1 MESYRDFARV
11 YDEFMDQTPYDEWL
25 LNILNIFKEYKIDKD
40 AQVLDLGC
48 GTGKMARKLA
58 REGYQVT
65 AVDNSMDML
74 EIAASEEDDHILYVL
89 QDMVS
94 LELPQQVDAAVSIC
108 DCMNYILEE
117 EDLKE
122 AFRRVREF
130 LKEDG
135 VFVFDMNSHY
145 KYKEILAC
153 NTFAE
158 DREDASFIWDNFY
171 DEEERINE
179 YQLSLFIQNEQGTYN
194 KYEELHL
201 QKAYEQEEVVSFLYE
216 AGFSSVCV
224 LDVETARQKHNTSP
238 VATAALGRLLTAG
251 AMMGS
256 MCKNDSDV
264 ITLQIQCSGPI
275 GGLTVTADSK
285 ANVKGYVNNPDV
297 MLPPSKEGKLDV
309 GKALDLGVLTVI
321 KDIGLKEPYSGQ
333 THLVSGEIAE
343 DLTYYFAASE
353 QIPTSVALGVLMN
366 KDNTVRQ
373 AGGFI
378 IQMMPYAEEETI
390 SKLEKKIAEFKS
402 VTYALEHEHTPE
414 KMMEDLLGDMDMK
427 IYEKVPTQFHC
438 NCSKERV
445 EKAVISVGKK
455 EIQNMIDDGEPIEV
469 NCHFC
474 NTHYHYSVDDLKRM
488 LNEATR

>member
-11 YDEFMDQTPYDEWL
+11 YDEFMDQTPYDEWF

-145 KYKEILAC
+145 KYKEILAG

-216 AGFSSVCV
+216 AGFSSVRV
-224 LDVETARQKHNTSP
+224 LDAETMDEVKEDTQ
-238 VATAALGRLLTAG
+238 RLYY
-251 AMMGS
+251 
-256 MCKNDSDV
+256 
-264 ITLQIQCSGPI
+264 I
-275 GGLTVTADSK
+275 
-285 ANVKGYVNNPDV
+285 AN
-297 MLPPSKEGKLDV
+297 
-309 GKALDLGVLTVI
+309 
-321 KDIGLKEPYSGQ
+321 
-333 THLVSGEIAE
+333 
-343 DLTYYFAASE
+343 
-353 QIPTSVALGVLMN
+353 
-366 KDNTVRQ
+366 
-373 AGGFI
+373 
-378 IQMMPYAEEETI
+378 
-390 SKLEKKIAEFKS
+390 
-402 VTYALEHEHTPE
+402 
-414 KMMEDLLGDMDMK
+414 
-427 IYEKVPTQFHC
+427 
-438 NCSKERV
+438 
-445 EKAVISVGKK
+445 
-455 EIQNMIDDGEPIEV
+455 
-469 NCHFC
+469 
-474 NTHYHYSVDDLKRM
+474 
-488 LNEATR
+488 

>member
-11 YDEFMDQTPYDEWL
+11 YDEFMDQTPYDEWF

-201 QKAYEQEEVVSFLYE
+201 QKAYEEEVVSFLYE
-216 AGFSSVCV
+216 AGFSSVRV
-224 LDVETARQKHNTSP
+224 LDAETMDEVKEDTQ
-238 VATAALGRLLTAG
+238 RLYY
-251 AMMGS
+251 
-256 MCKNDSDV
+256 
-264 ITLQIQCSGPI
+264 I
-275 GGLTVTADSK
+275 
-285 ANVKGYVNNPDV
+285 AN
-297 MLPPSKEGKLDV
+297 
-309 GKALDLGVLTVI
+309 
-321 KDIGLKEPYSGQ
+321 
-333 THLVSGEIAE
+333 
-343 DLTYYFAASE
+343 
-353 QIPTSVALGVLMN
+353 
-366 KDNTVRQ
+366 
-373 AGGFI
+373 
-378 IQMMPYAEEETI
+378 
-390 SKLEKKIAEFKS
+390 
-402 VTYALEHEHTPE
+402 
-414 KMMEDLLGDMDMK
+414 
-427 IYEKVPTQFHC
+427 
-438 NCSKERV
+438 
-445 EKAVISVGKK
+445 
-455 EIQNMIDDGEPIEV
+455 
-469 NCHFC
+469 
-474 NTHYHYSVDDLKRM
+474 
-488 LNEATR
+488 

>member
-158 DREDASFIWDNFY
+158 DRGDASFIWDNFY

-216 AGFSSVCV
+216 AGFSSVRV
-224 LDVETARQKHNTSP
+224 LDAETMDEVKEDTQ
-238 VATAALGRLLTAG
+238 RLYY
-251 AMMGS
+251 
-256 MCKNDSDV
+256 
-264 ITLQIQCSGPI
+264 I
-275 GGLTVTADSK
+275 
-285 ANVKGYVNNPDV
+285 AN
-297 MLPPSKEGKLDV
+297 
-309 GKALDLGVLTVI
+309 
-321 KDIGLKEPYSGQ
+321 
-333 THLVSGEIAE
+333 
-343 DLTYYFAASE
+343 
-353 QIPTSVALGVLMN
+353 
-366 KDNTVRQ
+366 
-373 AGGFI
+373 
-378 IQMMPYAEEETI
+378 
-390 SKLEKKIAEFKS
+390 
-402 VTYALEHEHTPE
+402 
-414 KMMEDLLGDMDMK
+414 
-427 IYEKVPTQFHC
+427 
-438 NCSKERV
+438 
-445 EKAVISVGKK
+445 
-455 EIQNMIDDGEPIEV
+455 
-469 NCHFC
+469 
-474 NTHYHYSVDDLKRM
+474 
-488 LNEATR
+488 